1 MATAYYAARDMDERG
16 LAVLRKIN
24 GKVEGY
30 NVDAEYAIIR
40 NTILHEFKRDEAR
53 TSDRQGWKEVLRSY
67 ATCFSRQHARRTL
80 GAALP
85 ACAQQLTGL
94 AFLNVYSSLFFRQ
107 SGFDNAFLITA
118 ITSEW
123 RCSLTLRN
131 HSSSPK
137 ADRAL
142 GQPFSPS

>member
-1 MATAYYAARDMDERG
+1 MVSAYYAARDMDDKGR
-16 LAVLRKIN
+16 AALRKVN

-30 NVDAEYAIIR
+30 DVDAEYAIIR
-40 NTILHEFKRDEAR
+40 NTILHEFKRDE
-53 TSDRQGWKEVLRSY
+53 TTQDQGWKSLLKSY

-118 ITSEW
+118 ITSEPSPSNDM
-123 RCSLTLRN
+123 RLRLT
-131 HSSSPK
+131 K
-137 ADRAL
+137 AE
-142 GQPFSPS
+142 QPFWLSLRASV